1 MNRVTR
7 TVPHPESGVPDD
19 IARPF
24 AGDLLERTRLAD
36 RLTGYINRLKEGAVI
51 AIDASWGEGKTWF
64 AKNWAARLRRE
75 NHPVVFIDA
84 FAQNDELDPFFI
96 LAAELALLL
105 EDEQGTGDAIR
116 HETARLMNAMMP
128 LTGRLAAIKTIPSA
142 PSAHESSNTRKAA
155 DSLNTSFQT
164 ASDNIENW
172 IDNRLKAWPAEKA
185 LFANF
190 RSTLGRIVSSR
201 RKPIVM
207 VVDELDRCC
216 PSFAIRFLERIRHY
230 FDMPDLIF
238 VLPVNRI
245 QLYEAVKSVYGPDTD
260 AGAYL
265 HKFIDFFLSLP
276 RFPSNDTAHLAHIR
290 SFIGS
295 IFSRHGLDIAAHKRQ
310 RFIELMTAWA
320 ALVPLT
326 LQEIERAVTL
336 YILADEP
343 PEQGIA
349 TFLIV
354 LKIKKPEWIGPL
366 LKNDR
371 KIFAVIADQFL
382 SKTVADSQKLPMAPD
397 RYFTA
402 LQGFFNSGK
411 NSHMQDRQVITQFQ
425 TDVLDPNAFYIES
438 LEEIAYLIRM
448 IAGSL
453 DLDITD

>member
-1 MNRVTR
+1 MNRVAR
-7 TVPHPESGVPDD
+7 TANRYGCNALDE

-36 RLTGYINRLKEGAVI
+36 KLTGYINRVREGAVI
-51 AIDASWGEGKTWF
+51 ALDASWGEGKTWF
-64 AKNWAARLRRE
+64 AKNWAARLQRE
-75 NHPVVFIDA
+75 GHPVVYIDA
-84 FAQNDELDPFFI
+84 FAQNSELDPFFI
-96 LAAELALLL
+96 VAAELALLL
-105 EDEQGTGDAIR
+105 EDERGTGDAIR
-116 HETARLMNAMMP
+116 SEAARLMNAMVP
-128 LTGRLAAIKTIPSA
+128 LTGRLAAVKTVSASPSS
-142 PSAHESSNTRKAA
+142 PKESAHDTSHGK
-155 DSLNTSFQT
+155 TSFQL
-164 ASDNIENW
+164 ASDDTVNW

-190 RSTLGRIVSSR
+190 RTTLGRIVAACD
-201 RKPIVM
+201 KPIVI
-207 VVDELDRCC
+207 VIDELDRCR
-216 PSFAIRFLERIRHY
+216 PTFAIRFLERIRHY
-230 FDMPDLIF
+230 FDMPNLIF

-245 QLYEAVKSVYGPDTD
+245 QLYEAVKSVYGSDTD

-290 SFIGS
+290 SFITG
-295 IFSRHGLDIAAHKRQ
+295 IFTRHGLDTATPKRQ

-354 LKIKKPEWIGPL
+354 LKIRKPEWLGPL
-366 LKNDR
+366 LKNDP
-371 KIFAVIADQFL
+371 KILAVISEDFL
-382 SKTVADSQKLPMAPD
+382 AKIVADSQKLPLAPD
-397 RYFTA
+397 RYFRA
-402 LQGFFNSGK
+402 LQSFFNSEK
-411 NSHMQDRQVITQFQ
+411 TSHLQDRQVITQFQ
-425 TDVLDPNAFYIES
+425 TDVLDPNSFYIES

-453 DLDITD
+453 DLTITD